1 MLGFFTLRA
10 VLLTT
15 LGIFCQNFAAFAL
28 GGADSTKKDSVPIL
42 LKQYLGVSGTSL
54 LNQRTVGLQ
63 EQYAA
68 QIGNTALLSVALS
81 SIYWGDLLLRN
92 NNIRFQL
99 SLEKFLNAYPS
110 PKLFENFRF
119 GMEFGY
125 AVLETPSLK
134 VYPFLGFS
142 QSFFYVD
149 SLARV
154 YLINANAGVG
164 ADYSLPGTPLLFSL
178 QASYNHAW
186 NGRAAADAPS
196 SNQPGLI
203 VRANV
208 AVLVQTRRNYW
219 GWE

>member
-1 MLGFFTLRA
+1 MIRSFALRLIPVA
-10 VLLTT
+10 VLMLFLNIAIYAVDGSDTT
-15 LGIFCQNFAAFAL
+15 KH
-28 GGADSTKKDSVPIL
+28 DSIPIL

-54 LNQRTVGLQ
+54 LNQRTVGLP

-68 QIGNTALLSVALS
+68 QIGNTPLLSLAIS

-92 NNIRFQL
+92 NNIRLQI

-110 PKLFENFRF
+110 PKLFENFRA
-119 GMEFGY
+119 GMELGY

-134 VYPFLGFS
+134 VYPFLGYS
-142 QSFFYVD
+142 QSLFNVD

-154 YLINANAGVG
+154 FLLNANAGVG
-164 ADYSLPGTPLLFSL
+164 VDYFLPRTPLLFSL

-196 SNQPGLI
+196 SNQPGLA

-208 AVLVQTRRNYW
+208 VVLLQTRRNYW